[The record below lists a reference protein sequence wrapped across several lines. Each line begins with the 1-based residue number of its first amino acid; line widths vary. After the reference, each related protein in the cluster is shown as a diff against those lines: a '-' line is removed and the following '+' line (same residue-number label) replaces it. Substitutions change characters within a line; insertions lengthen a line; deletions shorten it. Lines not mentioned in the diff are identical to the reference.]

1 VAVFDNTFWS
11 EVRTKITRKAQ
22 EMREQGFSGSA
33 MVNYSELEYGG
44 ITERMEKL
52 DDEFRIEE

>member
-11 EVRTKITRKAQ
+11 EITRKAQ